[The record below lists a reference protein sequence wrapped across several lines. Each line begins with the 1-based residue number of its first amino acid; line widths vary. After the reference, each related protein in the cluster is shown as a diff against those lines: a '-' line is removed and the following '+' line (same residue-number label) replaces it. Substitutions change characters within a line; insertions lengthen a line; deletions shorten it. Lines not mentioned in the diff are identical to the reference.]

1 MGGQRLKNAN
11 AWEAAHQ
18 PMDKEFNTS
27 TAKIGC
33 RERESAMPSSDQCP
47 AIGRSLTAEI
57 RRLRRGVMRRSLK
70 LLQRAFP
77 WFQTQQSLPPM
88 PALLR
93 RRVERA
99 GRPRIPSPRCFR
111 VVYVVISGISD
122 AACMRYRAYNIMEAL
137 RKVGVESECRDYRVL
152 SNRPSELLAFDLIVL
167 VRRRSSPEV
176 DLLLQFARNHSIP
189 VVCDLDDY
197 LFDEAVLPHSE
208 YLRMLPPEDALAV
221 IRAFAPRSCSAVTTR
236 GRRRIWLNGQCRWA
250 SSATLFATA

>member
-167 VRRRSSPEV
+167 VRRPVHRKSIYSSSLRETTLYRSSAISMITC
-176 DLLLQFARNHSIP
+176 LTK
-189 VVCDLDDY
+189 
-197 LFDEAVLPHSE
+197 
-208 YLRMLPPEDALAV
+208 
-221 IRAFAPRSCSAVTTR
+221 RSCHTASTCEC
-236 GRRRIWLNGQCRWA
+236 CRPKTH
-250 SSATLFATA
+250 SR